1 MTTHRATHRETRRAT
16 RTGRLAAGTLL
27 AASALITGCSA
38 TNPITTDIAYP
49 PSHGLPVDISET
61 AGLVNLM
68 VLTAEEGGT
77 GALYGAAWNNN
88 TVPVDV
94 TVALPDGTVL
104 GTVAVPAGGTVT
116 LGSAQEEQVRVP
128 DVPVPPGA
136 VMELV
141 VGTDR
146 GGQVTAAVPVLDGTL
161 PPYDPLVPVAPSDRD
176 GAAQS

>member
-1 MTTHRATHRETRRAT
+1 MTTPRAT
-16 RTGRLAAGTLL
+16 RVGRLAAGALL
-27 AASALITGCSA
+27 ATSALVTAGCSA

-77 GALYGAAWNNN
+77 GALYGAAWNDN

-104 GTVAVPAGGTVT
+104 ARVTVPAGGTVT
-116 LGSAQEEQVRVP
+116 LGSDQEVQIAVP
-128 DVPVPPGA
+128 EVPVRPGA
-136 VMELV
+136 VMQLL

-146 GGQVTAAVPVLDGTL
+146 GGQVVTPVPVLDGTL
-161 PPYDPLVPVAPSDRD
+161 PPYDPLVPVQAS
-176 GAAQS
+176 